1 MPLSVC
7 RIDRGCCRRH
17 RPARDETLRACNAG
31 RWRTRCRVF
40 RMEASA
46 SHRSADRRDGT
57 AVTFARNRLLQLL
70 MARVVPGREGDAIPD
85 HPFST
90 EPAAAAE
97 PRADNPRA
105 STQAGR
111 ADPAPPPAASR
122 LAPSQPGQAGLPRSL
137 WSAQVA
143 GIRAPDVGIR
153 MLGYPPMEL
162 PGARNNLCQR
172 APQISV
178 PYSQL
183 SPPRSLA
190 ERAAVV
196 RWLRFPMR
204 WLCPQAEG
212 TMFNLEHYP
221 GCASFVRRRSDRS
234 ATTCARCMRT
244 GSSASRQSSTDGP
257 KEEDHAHSAR
267 ARLGCTCSPCHWNC
281 RSRAACPELLTR
293 HRRIVSWRRLRY
305 PGRKAIPAVSATRCT
320 GAP

>member
-31 RWRTRCRVF
+31 RWHSRCRVF

-57 AVTFARNRLLQLL
+57 AATFARNRLLQLL
-70 MARVVPGREGDAIPD
+70 MARVVPGREGGPIPGR
-85 HPFST
+85 PFST
-90 EPAAAAE
+90 GPAAAAE

-162 PGARNNLCQR
+162 PVVRETICANAHRKYRFRTPNSPLQDPLRRGLPLYGGCGSPCDGFARKPRELCSTSNIIPDARASSADDRIVRRQPARDVCGLDRVLQGSRQPMGQR
-172 APQISV
+172 KKIMRTLLEHDSV
-178 PYSQL
+178 A
-183 SPPRSLA
+183 LA
-190 ERAAVV
+190 VLVIGIAAV
-196 RWLRFPMR
+196 
-204 WLCPQAEG
+204 
-212 TMFNLEHYP
+212 
-221 GCASFVRRRSDRS
+221 
-234 ATTCARCMRT
+234 
-244 GSSASRQSSTDGP
+244 
-257 KEEDHAHSAR
+257 
-267 ARLGCTCSPCHWNC
+267 
-281 RSRAACPELLTR
+281 ELLAL
-293 HRRIVSWRRLRY
+293 SF
-305 PGRKAIPAVSATRCT
+305 
-320 GAP
+320 

>member
-31 RWRTRCRVF
+31 RWHSRCRVF

-57 AVTFARNRLLQLL
+57 AATFARNRLLQLL
-70 MARVVPGREGDAIPD
+70 MARVVPGREGGPIPGR
-85 HPFST
+85 PFST
-90 EPAAAAE
+90 GPAAAAE

-122 LAPSQPGQAGLPRSL
+122 LVPSQPGQAGLPRSL

-162 PGARNNLCQR
+162 PVCAKQ
-172 APQISV
+172 SV
-178 PYSQL
+178 PTRTANIGSVL
-183 SPPRSLA
+183 PTLPSKIPCGEGCRCTV
-190 ERAAVV
+190 AAVPHAMALPASRGNYV
-196 RWLRFPMR
+196 QPRTLSRMREPRPQTIGSFGDNLRAMYADWIECFKAVVNRW
-204 WLCPQAEG
+204 AKG
-212 TMFNLEHYP
+212 
-221 GCASFVRRRSDRS
+221 RRSCALCS
-234 ATTCARCMRT
+234 STTRLHLQ
-244 GSSASRQSSTDGP
+244 SLSLELPQSSCLP
-257 KEEDHAHSAR
+257 
-267 ARLGCTCSPCHWNC
+267 
-281 RSRAACPELLTR
+281 
-293 HRRIVSWRRLRY
+293 
-305 PGRKAIPAVSATRCT
+305 
-320 GAP
+320 